1 MGEKSVD
8 ISIIEYFKTGESLDK
23 KKKKK
28 ILDLFKF
35 LAGGESPTEVVEGCI
50 WNGKACWKPT
60 IDCRISIPLTT
71 EYDPPLTAEYAF
83 LNNLFIFWWTEVDFQ
98 YPPILISILSLFQK

>member
-1 MGEKSVD
+1 MGEESVD

-35 LAGGESPTEVVEGCI
+35 LAGGESPTEVVE
-50 WNGKACWKPT
+50 
-60 IDCRISIPLTT
+60 LT
-71 EYDPPLTAEYAF
+71 
-83 LNNLFIFWWTEVDFQ
+83 VR
-98 YPPILISILSLFQK
+98 

>member
-8 ISIIEYFKTGESLDK
+8 ISIIEYRYFKTGESLDK

-50 WNGKACWKPT
+50 
-60 IDCRISIPLTT
+60 
-71 EYDPPLTAEYAF
+71 
-83 LNNLFIFWWTEVDFQ
+83 
-98 YPPILISILSLFQK
+98 

>member
-1 MGEKSVD
+1 MGEESVD

-50 WNGKACWKPT
+50 
-60 IDCRISIPLTT
+60 
-71 EYDPPLTAEYAF
+71 
-83 LNNLFIFWWTEVDFQ
+83 
-98 YPPILISILSLFQK
+98 